1 MESILVTGVSTGI
14 GKATAEHLCLSGY
27 YVFGSVRKHSDANML
42 ETKYPKNFTP
52 LVFDVT
58 DSQSVNEGYQI
69 LKEKLQGDL
78 ISIVNNAGIALAGPL
93 LMLENDVFRKQFEVN
108 VIGVLTVVN
117 TFFPLLRASRKNGKI
132 TRIINISSVSG
143 KRAFPFVGPYTASK
157 HALEAISDVMRK
169 EFLLQDIDV
178 IVIQPGPVATPIWDK
193 TPDPEN
199 NRFIGSEYERSLQ
212 RFYEITMKKG
222 KEGLPAHTVAKLIK
236 KVLEIKKPKTRY
248 VIMKNSFTN
257 FILPGLLPDRWV
269 DRVMGKALKLIK

>member
-1 MESILVTGVSTGI
+1 MDSILVTGVSTGI
-14 GKATAEHLCLSGY
+14 GKATVEHLCKSGY
-27 YVFGSVRKHSDANML
+27 HVFGSVRKQTDANIL
-42 ETKYPKNFTP
+42 ESTYPKNFTS

-58 DSQSVNEGYQI
+58 DSQSVIQGYEI
-69 LKEKLQGDL
+69 LKGNLQGDL
-78 ISIVNNAGIALAGPL
+78 ISIVNNAGIALAGPI

-108 VIGVLTVVN
+108 IFGVLTVVK
-117 TFFPLLRASRKNGKI
+117 TFFPLLRASSKNGKV

-178 IVIQPGPVATPIWDK
+178 IVIEPGPIATPIWDK

-199 NRFIGSEYERSLQ
+199 NKFIGSEYEESLQ
-212 RFYEITMKKG
+212 RFYKITMKKG
-222 KEGLPAHTVAKLIK
+222 KEGLPAYDVAKLIK
-236 KVLEIKKPKTRY
+236 RVLEVNKPKTRY

-257 FILPGLLPDRWV
+257 FTLPGLLPDRWV
-269 DRVMGKALKLIK
+269 DNIMGKILKLIK